1 MTTKQFNR
9 KVEIIVKEMCLEEV
23 KSPTSMVRYGMDTVF
38 GRLEFSPS
46 PSPMIRLY
54 SMFMKFEI
62 WDKEKQKKFEAEYG
76 GFVYP
81 SNPSGKWN
89 IHSYDADECL
99 TEFEERLG
107 NLKYIKENEHN

>member
-1 MTTKQFNR
+1 MTTKQFNKR
-9 KVEIIVKEMCLEEV
+9 VLAIVKEQGMEEV
-23 KSPTSMVRYGMDTVF
+23 KSHTSMARFGMDTVF
-38 GRLEFSPS
+38 GRLEISPS

-76 GFVYP
+76 GFAYP

-89 IHSYDADECL
+89 IHSYGAEECL
-99 TEFEERLG
+99 TEFEERIG